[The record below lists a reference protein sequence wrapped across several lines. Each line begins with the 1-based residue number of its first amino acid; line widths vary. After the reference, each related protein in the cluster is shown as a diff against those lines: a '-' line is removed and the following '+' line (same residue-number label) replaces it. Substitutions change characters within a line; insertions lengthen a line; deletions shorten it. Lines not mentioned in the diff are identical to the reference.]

1 MRAALEKVLADLDG
15 LGDSAIQKR
24 ILGLGADGEETPSGE
39 HPIAETAEK
48 AVAEAVGEKR
58 DEPEEDEQIDPA
70 LLEKLREMLS
80 K

>member
-24 ILGLGADGEETPSGE
+24 ILGLGAEEEAPSGE

-48 AVAEAVGEKR
+48 AVAEAVGEPR
-58 DEPEEDEQIDPA
+58 EEPEEDEQIDPA
-70 LLEKLREMLS
+70 LLEKLREALS